1 MASLLFFGTREQE
14 GCVLFLFVCDSSVV
28 VRNQRVDQVNEDP
41 ADITEVHD
49 TLDALDTAAKAIDRS
64 TI

>member
-1 MASLLFFGTREQE
+1 M
-14 GCVLFLFVCDSSVV
+14 FLFVCDSSVV